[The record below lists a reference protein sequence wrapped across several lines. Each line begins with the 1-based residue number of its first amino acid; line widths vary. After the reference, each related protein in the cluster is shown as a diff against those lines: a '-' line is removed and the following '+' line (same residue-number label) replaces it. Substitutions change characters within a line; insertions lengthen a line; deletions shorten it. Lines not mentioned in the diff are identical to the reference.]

1 MRDDGDAGAVRR
13 RQLLLFSVIAA
24 LLLAGLAAWLGAG
37 GGGARPPEGGIEAG
51 IVAPD
56 AAERVWTL
64 RSEARL
70 GGIETKLREMEREAR
85 SLRADND
92 RLAAKLEADAANAQD
107 VIDAQA
113 ATIDELQRQADQA
126 GRPRR
131 AARPQATGGSK
142 DLRRDPRRA
151 AAPTGRPRR
160 WRRKA

>member
-1 MRDDGDAGAVRR
+1 MSAQGGIRPGPRPVRDDGDAGAVRR

-92 RLAAKLEADAANAQD
+92 RLAAKLEATPWQVQALQCLPKPRKGRVRPSSAASG
-107 VIDAQA
+107 
-113 ATIDELQRQADQA
+113 TGA
-126 GRPRR
+126 GPCPRSVS
-131 AARPQATGGSK
+131 A
-142 DLRRDPRRA
+142 
-151 AAPTGRPRR
+151 
-160 WRRKA
+160 